1 MGRVTIAAML
11 VGFALAAA
19 VGCGGGGSSD
29 QDEINRVLTTSFT
42 TADPAQ
48 CDELTQKGLQQ
59 LAPSVATAPN
69 PAKACRDALD
79 PNSNAD
85 SIQVTGL
92 SVNGDRAT
100 ATVTPHAG
108 SFGGAVVTVA
118 LANQDGWKIDG
129 FDDFKIVDRDAYLAS
144 LDEATK
150 RSFGSDALTG
160 RNARCI
166 ADYIRRRVTN
176 EQLEQSIT
184 SAQKGYVFDAVRLCL
199 GGGVDFI
206 AITQLIENQLLH
218 AGIDPAHAACLAGLS
233 IAGQKSATLEEFAT
247 SERIKQS
254 VEKVLRKG
262 AFLCK
267 PAR

>member
-1 MGRVTIAAML
+1 ML
-11 VGFALAAA
+11 VGLTLAVAA
-19 VGCGGGGSSD
+19 GCGGGGSSD
-29 QDEINRVLTTSFT
+29 EDAINEVLTTSFT

-48 CDELTQKGLQQ
+48 CDEVTRKGLQQ
-59 LAPSVATAPN
+59 LAPSVASAPD
-69 PAKACRDALD
+69 PATACREALD
-79 PNSNAD
+79 PSSNAD
-85 SIQVTGL
+85 SIQVTGV

-100 ATVTPHAG
+100 ATVTPRAG

-118 LANQDGWKIDG
+118 LADQGGWKIDG
-129 FDDFKIVDRDAYLAS
+129 FDDVKIVNRDAYLAS

-160 RNARCI
+160 RDARCI
-166 ADYIRRRVTN
+166 ADYIRRKVPD
-176 EQLEQSIT
+176 EELERSIT
-184 SAQKGYVFDAVRLCL
+184 SAQKGFVFDAVRLCL

-233 IAGQKSATLEEFAT
+233 IAGQKSATLEEFAN

-254 VEKVLRKG
+254 IEKVLKKG